1 MNIVQ
6 FFLFAIERNMI
17 SNKNGIEIFYT
28 VFKEAAGDPGT
39 IYLDY
44 SKFHYA
50 IYLLARTI
58 FHTEESPIE
67 AMFSQMLTDQ
77 IMTPSGCKKRK
88 YKRAFFVFK
97 KAYS

>member
-28 VFKEAAGDPGT
+28 VFKEAVGDPGT

-44 SKFHYA
+44 SKVHYA

-58 FHTEESPIE
+58 FH
-67 AMFSQMLTDQ
+67 
-77 IMTPSGCKKRK
+77 
-88 YKRAFFVFK
+88 
-97 KAYS
+97 

>member
-28 VFKEAAGDPGT
+28 VFKEAAGAPDT
-39 IYLDY
+39 IFLDY

-58 FHTEESPIE
+58 FHNEESPIE

-77 IMTPSGCKKRK
+77 VMTNSGRK
-88 YKRAFFVFK
+88 YKSLNSFSVRG
-97 KAYS
+97 